1 MLRERVLRVSIRM
14 SWGHALSRRRRQRRI
29 PSVGLAHHW
38 GRNRRAG
45 IDAVLADNLLEGRLK
60 NFPWEYLN
68 ILLNVAGFGVGKAH
82 DDLEELLTIWLSLR
96 DCLRM
101 EAFQVTADA
110 VLLLDTETVRRCD
123 QLLEKVDSVDRC
135 DITLAFFGP
144 PDA

>member
-1 MLRERVLRVSIRM
+1 MSIRM
-14 SWGHALSRRRRQRRI
+14 SWGHALPRRRGQRRI

-45 IDAVLADNLLEGRLK
+45 IDAVLANNLLEGRFK
-60 NFPWEYLN
+60 NFPWEYLDV
-68 ILLNVAGFGVGKAH
+68 LLNVAGLGVGKAH
-82 DDLEELLTIWLSLR
+82 DDLEELLAIWLSLG

-101 EAFQVTADA
+101 EAFQVTANT
-110 VLLLDTETVRRCD
+110 VLLLDTETVRRGD
-123 QLLEKVDSVDRC
+123 QLLEKVNSVDRC